1 MLHSMNQGKR
11 DRALISGGAVLH
23 PVYTRI
29 RSVFKS
35 FFHRMCVPSPSS
47 PVIFLL
53 PGTSRW
59 SRVPRPFSYLETAM
73 ALLTLDQF
81 TLRFLGAGGEIT
93 PVLHDISLSID
104 QGQTHALV
112 GESGSGKSV
121 TALSILR
128 LLEETSETRSSG
140 SIRFA
145 GQELTTLSKN
155 EIRAIRGNRIA
166 MIFQEPMTSL
176 NPVYTI
182 GNQLMEPLQLHQKM
196 SKDEAR
202 SQALQL
208 LARTGIDN
216 PEYRIN
222 CYPHQLSGGQRQRVI
237 IAMALACRPTLLI
250 ADEPTT
256 ALDVTIQEQI
266 LRLIMDIQA
275 EYGMSVLLITHD
287 LPMVEKIAD
296 TVSIMHRG
304 RIVEQGTVR
313 EIFSGPK
320 EEYTRHLLAAVPR
333 GVQQTRPGGPK
344 LIELQ
349 GITCTFAMKTQWS
362 GWFRRR
368 KRIIRAVDNVSL
380 CLNQGT
386 TLGLVGE
393 SGSGKSTLALCLLG
407 LSSYDGK
414 VFYYSGDQ
422 GGHCLSDLSGK
433 QLRPLRKELQIVFQD
448 PFSSL
453 SPRMTIEQI
462 VTEGLEV
469 HGMGGTKQERR
480 ALVTRALEDVEL
492 DPGLAVRFPHEFS
505 GGQRQRIA
513 IARALILRPKLLI
526 LDEPTSALDMTIQKQ
541 ILELLKD
548 LQDRYQ
554 LTYIFITHDL
564 RTVRSLAD
572 QLAVMRQGRIVEAGP
587 AAAIFADP
595 QQEYTRRLFEAAF
608 HLNQRLEN

>member
-1 MLHSMNQGKR
+1 
-11 DRALISGGAVLH
+11 
-23 PVYTRI
+23 
-29 RSVFKS
+29 
-35 FFHRMCVPSPSS
+35 
-47 PVIFLL
+47 
-53 PGTSRW
+53 
-59 SRVPRPFSYLETAM
+59 M
-73 ALLTLDQF
+73 APLLTID
-81 TLRFLGAGGEIT
+81 RFNLSFVGAGGERT
-93 PVLHDISLSID
+93 PVLHDISLDID
-104 QGQTHALV
+104 QGRTHALV

-128 LLEETSETRSSG
+128 LLEETNDIITTG
-140 SIRFA
+140 SIRFED
-145 GQELTTLSKN
+145 QEITTLAQKA
-155 EIRAIRGNRIA
+155 IRAIRGNRIA

-182 GNQLMEPLQLHQKM
+182 GNQLMEPLLLHQGMGKA
-196 SKDEAR
+196 EAYA
-202 SQALQL
+202 QALQL
-208 LARTGIDN
+208 LVRTGIDN

-266 LRLIMDIQA
+266 LRLIKDIQA

-287 LPMVEKIAD
+287 LPMVQKIAD

-304 RIVEQGTVR
+304 RIVEQGTVT
-313 EIFSGPK
+313 EIFSSPR
-320 EEYTRHLLAAVPR
+320 EDYTRHLLAAVPQ
-333 GVQQTRPGGPK
+333 GVQQTRSGGPK
-344 LIELQ
+344 LIELR
-349 GITCTFAMKTQWS
+349 GITCSFTMRTQWS
-362 GWFRRR
+362 GWFTRK
-368 KRIIRAVDNVSL
+368 KRIIKAVDDVSL
-380 CLNQGT
+380 SLNQGT

-407 LSSYDGK
+407 LSTFNGTVLYFPQDG
-414 VFYYSGDQ
+414 VS
-422 GGHCLSDLSGK
+422 HCLSNLDTK
-433 QLRPLRKELQIVFQD
+433 QFRPLRKELQIVFQD

-453 SPRMTIEQI
+453 SPRMTIGQI
-462 VTEGLEV
+462 VAEGLQV
-469 HGMGGTKQERR
+469 HGLGGSREERR
-480 ALVTRALEDVEL
+480 VLVAQALEDVEL
-492 DPGLAVRFPHEFS
+492 DPALMGRFPHEFS

-548 LQDRYQ
+548 LQERYQ

-587 AAAIFADP
+587 AAAIFANP
-595 QQEYTRRLFEAAF
+595 QQDYTRRLFDAAF

>member
-1 MLHSMNQGKR
+1 
-11 DRALISGGAVLH
+11 
-23 PVYTRI
+23 
-29 RSVFKS
+29 
-35 FFHRMCVPSPSS
+35 
-47 PVIFLL
+47 
-53 PGTSRW
+53 
-59 SRVPRPFSYLETAM
+59 M
-73 ALLTLDQF
+73 ALLTLDHF
-81 TLRFLGAGGEIT
+81 NLSFLGADGENT
-93 PVLHDISLSID
+93 PVLHDISLTID
-104 QGQTHALV
+104 QGRTHALV

-128 LLEETSETRSSG
+128 LLEETNQVCSSG
-140 SIRFA
+140 SIRFED
-145 GQELTTLSKN
+145 QEITTLDK
-155 EIRAIRGNRIA
+155 EAIRAIRGNRIA

-182 GNQLMEPLQLHQKM
+182 GNQLMEPLQLHQHMGKA
-196 SKDEAR
+196 EAYT
-202 SQALQL
+202 QALQL
-208 LARTGIDN
+208 LSRTGIDN

-266 LRLIMDIQA
+266 LHLIKDIQA

-287 LPMVEKIAD
+287 LPMVQKIAE
-296 TVSIMHRG
+296 TVSIMHQG
-304 RIVEQGTVR
+304 RIVEQGSVR
-313 EIFSGPK
+313 TIFADPQ
-320 EEYTRHLLAAVPR
+320 EDYTRHLLAAVPQ
-333 GVQQTRPGGPK
+333 GVQQPRSGGPK

-349 GITCTFAMKTQWS
+349 GITCSFAMKTQWS
-362 GWFRRR
+362 GWFRRQ
-368 KRIIRAVDNVSL
+368 KRIIKAVDDVSL
-380 CLNQGT
+380 SLNQGT

-407 LSSYDGK
+407 LSQFDGK
-414 VFYYSGDQ
+414 VVYFPEQ
-422 GGHCLSDLSGK
+422 GINHCLSDLSSK
-433 QLRPLRKELQIVFQD
+433 QFRPLRRELQIVFQD

-462 VTEGLEV
+462 VTEGLQV
-469 HGMGGTKQERR
+469 HGMGGNKKERQ
-480 ALVTRALEDVEL
+480 ALVAQALEDVEL
-492 DPGLAVRFPHEFS
+492 DPGLMGRFPHEFS

-548 LQDRYQ
+548 LQERYQ

-587 AAAIFADP
+587 AATIFADP
-595 QQEYTRRLFEAAF
+595 QQEYTRRLFDAAF

>member
-1 MLHSMNQGKR
+1 
-11 DRALISGGAVLH
+11 
-23 PVYTRI
+23 
-29 RSVFKS
+29 
-35 FFHRMCVPSPSS
+35 
-47 PVIFLL
+47 
-53 PGTSRW
+53 
-59 SRVPRPFSYLETAM
+59 M
-73 ALLTLDQF
+73 APLLTIDSFNLS
-81 TLRFLGAGGEIT
+81 FLGAGGDIT

-128 LLEETSETRSSG
+128 LFEETSEVRTSG

-145 GQELTTLSKN
+145 EQEITTLSKKA
-155 EIRAIRGNRIA
+155 IRAIRGNRIA

-182 GNQLMEPLQLHQKM
+182 GNQLIEPLLLHQGLNKA
-196 SKDEAR
+196 EAY

-208 LARTGIDN
+208 LERTGIDN

-266 LRLIMDIQA
+266 LRLIKDIQV

-287 LPMVEKIAD
+287 LPMVQKIAD

-304 RIVEQGTVR
+304 RIIEQGTVA
-313 EIFSGPK
+313 EIFSTPK
-320 EEYTRHLLAAVPR
+320 EEYTRHLLAAVPQ

-349 GITCTFAMKTQWS
+349 GISCSFAMKTQWS
-362 GWFRRR
+362 GWFKR
-368 KRIIRAVDNVSL
+368 KKRVIKAVDDVSIS
-380 CLNQGT
+380 LNQGT

-407 LSSYDGK
+407 LNTFDGK
-414 VFYYSGDQ
+414 VFYFPRNGATQ
-422 GGHCLSDLSGK
+422 CLSDLSTT
-433 QLRPLRKELQIVFQD
+433 QFRSLRKELQIVFQD

-453 SPRMTIEQI
+453 SPRMTIDQI
-462 VTEGLEV
+462 VAEGLQV
-469 HGMGGTKQERR
+469 HGLGGNREERQT
-480 ALVTRALEDVEL
+480 LVQQALEDVEL
-492 DPGLAVRFPHEFS
+492 DPDLAGRFPHEFS

-548 LQDRYQ
+548 LQERFQ

-595 QQEYTRRLFEAAF
+595 QQEYTRRLFDAAF

>member
-1 MLHSMNQGKR
+1 
-11 DRALISGGAVLH
+11 
-23 PVYTRI
+23 
-29 RSVFKS
+29 
-35 FFHRMCVPSPSS
+35 
-47 PVIFLL
+47 
-53 PGTSRW
+53 
-59 SRVPRPFSYLETAM
+59 M
-73 ALLTLDQF
+73 ALLTLDHF
-81 TLRFLGAGGEIT
+81 NLSFLGAGGENT
-93 PVLHDISLSID
+93 PVLHDICLTID
-104 QGQTHALV
+104 QGRTHALV

-128 LLEETSETRSSG
+128 LLEETNQIRSSG
-140 SIRFA
+140 SIRFED
-145 GQELTTLSKN
+145 QEITSLDK
-155 EIRAIRGNRIA
+155 EAIRAIRGNRIA

-182 GNQLMEPLQLHQKM
+182 GNQLMEPLQLHQHMGKA
-196 SKDEAR
+196 EAYT
-202 SQALQL
+202 QALQL
-208 LARTGIDN
+208 LSRTGIDN

-266 LRLIMDIQA
+266 LHLIKDIQA

-287 LPMVEKIAD
+287 LPMVQKIAE
-296 TVSIMHRG
+296 TVSIMHQG
-304 RIVEQGTVR
+304 RIVEQGSVR
-313 EIFSGPK
+313 TIFADPQ
-320 EEYTRHLLAAVPR
+320 EEYTRHLLAAVPQ
-333 GVQQTRPGGPK
+333 GVQQPRSGGPK

-349 GITCTFAMKTQWS
+349 GITCSFAMKTQWS
-362 GWFRRR
+362 GWFRRQ
-368 KRIIRAVDNVSL
+368 KRIIKAVDDVSL
-380 CLNQGT
+380 SLNQGT

-407 LSSYDGK
+407 LSQFDGK
-414 VFYYSGDQ
+414 VVYFPEQ
-422 GGHCLSDLSGK
+422 GINHCLSDLSSK
-433 QLRPLRKELQIVFQD
+433 QFRPLRRELQIVFQD

-453 SPRMTIEQI
+453 SPRMSIEQI
-462 VTEGLEV
+462 VTEGLQV
-469 HGMGGTKQERR
+469 HGMGGNKKERQ
-480 ALVTRALEDVEL
+480 ALVAQALEDVEL
-492 DPGLAVRFPHEFS
+492 DPGLMGRFPHEFS

-548 LQDRYQ
+548 LQERYQ

-587 AAAIFADP
+587 AATIFAAP
-595 QQEYTRRLFEAAF
+595 QQDYTRRLFDAAF

>member
-1 MLHSMNQGKR
+1 
-11 DRALISGGAVLH
+11 
-23 PVYTRI
+23 
-29 RSVFKS
+29 
-35 FFHRMCVPSPSS
+35 
-47 PVIFLL
+47 
-53 PGTSRW
+53 
-59 SRVPRPFSYLETAM
+59 M
-73 ALLTLDQF
+73 ALLTLDKF
-81 TLRFLGAGGEIT
+81 HLSFLGAGGATT
-93 PVLHDISLSID
+93 PVLHDINLTIE
-104 QGQTHALV
+104 QGRTHALV

-128 LLEETSETRSSG
+128 LLEETNEIHASG
-140 SIRFA
+140 SIRFEE
-145 GQELTTLSKN
+145 QEITSLDKQAMRNL
-155 EIRAIRGNRIA
+155 RGNRIA

-182 GNQLMEPLQLHQKM
+182 GNQLMEPLQLHQHMGKT
-196 SKDEAR
+196 EAYA
-202 SQALQL
+202 QALQL
-208 LARTGIDN
+208 LSRTGIDN

-266 LRLIMDIQA
+266 LHLIKDIQA

-287 LPMVEKIAD
+287 LPMVQKIAE

-313 EIFSGPK
+313 EIFANPR
-320 EEYTRHLLAAVPR
+320 EEYTRHLLAAVPQ

-344 LIELQ
+344 LIELD
-349 GITCTFAMKTQWS
+349 GITCSFAMKTQWS
-362 GWFRRR
+362 GWFRRQ
-368 KRIIRAVDNVSL
+368 KRTIKAVDNVSL
-380 CLNQGT
+380 SLNQGT

-407 LSSYDGK
+407 LSQFDGK
-414 VFYYSGDQ
+414 VMYFPQAGAS
-422 GGHCLSDLSGK
+422 HCLSELSSK
-433 QLRPLRKELQIVFQD
+433 QFRPLRKELQIVFQD

-453 SPRMTIEQI
+453 SPRMSIEQI
-462 VTEGLEV
+462 VTEGLQV
-469 HGMGGTKQERR
+469 HGLGGSRSERQ
-480 ALVTRALEDVEL
+480 ALVAQALEDVEL
-492 DPGLAVRFPHEFS
+492 DPSLMGRFPHEFS

-548 LQDRYQ
+548 LQQRYQ

-587 AAAIFADP
+587 AAAIFANP
-595 QQEYTRRLFEAAF
+595 QQDYTKRLFNAAF

>member
-1 MLHSMNQGKR
+1 M
-11 DRALISGGAVLH
+11 
-23 PVYTRI
+23 P
-29 RSVFKS
+29 
-35 FFHRMCVPSPSS
+35 
-47 PVIFLL
+47 
-53 PGTSRW
+53 
-59 SRVPRPFSYLETAM
+59 
-73 ALLTLDQF
+73 LLTLDHF
-81 TLRFLGAGGEIT
+81 NLSFLGAGGENT
-93 PVLHDISLSID
+93 PVLHDISLTID
-104 QGQTHALV
+104 QGRTHALV

-128 LLEETSETRSSG
+128 LLEETNQIRSSG
-140 SIRFA
+140 SIRF
-145 GQELTTLSKN
+145 EDEEITTLDK
-155 EIRAIRGNRIA
+155 EAIRAIRGNRIA

-182 GNQLMEPLQLHQKM
+182 GNQLMEPLQLHQHMGKA
-196 SKDEAR
+196 EAYT
-202 SQALQL
+202 QALQL
-208 LARTGIDN
+208 LSRTGIDN

-266 LRLIMDIQA
+266 LHLIKDIQA

-287 LPMVEKIAD
+287 LPMVQKIAE
-296 TVSIMHRG
+296 TVSIMHQG
-304 RIVEQGTVR
+304 RIVEQGSVR
-313 EIFSGPK
+313 TIFADPQ
-320 EEYTRHLLAAVPR
+320 EDYTRHLLAAVPQ
-333 GVQQTRPGGPK
+333 GVQQPRSGGPK

-349 GITCTFAMKTQWS
+349 GITCSFAMKTQWS
-362 GWFRRR
+362 GWFRRQ
-368 KRIIRAVDNVSL
+368 KRIIKAVDDVSL
-380 CLNQGT
+380 SLNQGT

-407 LSSYDGK
+407 LSQFDGK
-414 VFYYSGDQ
+414 VLYFPEQ
-422 GGHCLSDLSGK
+422 GINHCLSDLSSK
-433 QLRPLRKELQIVFQD
+433 QFRPLRRELQIVFQD

-462 VTEGLEV
+462 VTEGLQV
-469 HGMGGTKQERR
+469 HGMGGNKKERQ
-480 ALVTRALEDVEL
+480 ALVAKALEDVEL
-492 DPGLAVRFPHEFS
+492 DPGLMGRFPHEFS

-548 LQDRYQ
+548 LQERYQ

-587 AAAIFADP
+587 AATIFADP
-595 QQEYTRRLFEAAF
+595 QQEYTRRLFDAAF

>member
-1 MLHSMNQGKR
+1 
-11 DRALISGGAVLH
+11 
-23 PVYTRI
+23 
-29 RSVFKS
+29 
-35 FFHRMCVPSPSS
+35 
-47 PVIFLL
+47 
-53 PGTSRW
+53 
-59 SRVPRPFSYLETAM
+59 M
-73 ALLTLDQF
+73 ALLTLDHF
-81 TLRFLGAGGEIT
+81 NLSFLGADGENT
-93 PVLHDISLSID
+93 PVLHDISLTID
-104 QGQTHALV
+104 QGRTHALV

-128 LLEETSETRSSG
+128 LLEETNQVRSSG
-140 SIRFA
+140 SIRFED
-145 GQELTTLSKN
+145 QEITTLDK
-155 EIRAIRGNRIA
+155 EAIRAIRGNRIA

-182 GNQLMEPLQLHQKM
+182 GNQLMEPLQLHQHMGKA
-196 SKDEAR
+196 EAYT
-202 SQALQL
+202 QALQL
-208 LARTGIDN
+208 LSRTGIDN

-266 LRLIMDIQA
+266 LCLIKDIQA

-287 LPMVEKIAD
+287 LPMVQKIAE
-296 TVSIMHRG
+296 TVSIMHQG
-304 RIVEQGTVR
+304 RIVEQGSVR
-313 EIFSGPK
+313 TIFADPQ
-320 EEYTRHLLAAVPR
+320 EDYTRHLLAAVPQ
-333 GVQQTRPGGPK
+333 GVQQPRSGGPK
-344 LIELQ
+344 LIELR
-349 GITCTFAMKTQWS
+349 GITCSFAMKTQWS
-362 GWFRRR
+362 GWFRRQ
-368 KRIIRAVDNVSL
+368 KRIIKAVDDVSL
-380 CLNQGT
+380 SLNQGT

-407 LSSYDGK
+407 LSQFDGK
-414 VFYYSGDQ
+414 VLYFPEQ
-422 GGHCLSDLSGK
+422 GINHCLSDLSSK
-433 QLRPLRKELQIVFQD
+433 QFRPLRRELQIVFQD

-462 VTEGLEV
+462 VTEGLQV
-469 HGMGGTKQERR
+469 HGMGGNKKERQ
-480 ALVTRALEDVEL
+480 ALVAKALEDVEL
-492 DPGLAVRFPHEFS
+492 DPGLMGRFPHEFS

-548 LQDRYQ
+548 LQERYQ

-587 AAAIFADP
+587 AATIFADP
-595 QQEYTRRLFEAAF
+595 QQEYTRRLFDAAF